1 LRLVGKVIIITG
13 AAQGLG
19 RAFALKLADEG
30 AKVVAVTDRNV
41 VGIEET
47 ARMIVERGGV
57 AFALKASVADE
68 ADTKRMVAETV
79 AKYGRVDILINNAA
93 IFYRKPFLE
102 LDPDEWDKV
111 MLVNVKGPWLCA
123 RAVFPVMKAQGGG
136 KIINLMS
143 EVFFTGS
150 HGFTHY
156 VTSKGGVVGLT
167 RALAKE
173 LGEYNICINNLAP
186 GFTDT
191 EGAREL
197 NPNWAKYDLGPNCI
211 KKLGTPEDM
220 LGAAVFLSSDDSNF
234 ITGQTILINGGR
246 HMI

>member
-1 LRLVGKVIIITG
+1 LEGKVIIITG

-19 RAFALKLADEG
+19 RAFALKMADEG

-41 VGIEET
+41 TGIEET
-47 ARMIVERGGV
+47 ARMIVDRGGV

-68 ADTKRMVAETV
+68 ADTKRMVDETMT
-79 AKYGRVDILINNAA
+79 KYGRVDILINNAA
-93 IFYRKPFLE
+93 IFYRKSFLE

-167 RALAKE
+167 RSLARE

-191 EGAREL
+191 EGARDL
-197 NPNWAKYDLGPNCI
+197 NPNWEEYDLGPNCI

>member
-1 LRLVGKVIIITG
+1 MRLEGKVIIITG

-19 RAFALKLADEG
+19 RAFALKMADEG

-41 VGIEET
+41 TGIEET
-47 ARMIVERGGV
+47 ARMIVDRGGV

-68 ADTKRMVAETV
+68 ADTKRMVDETMT
-79 AKYGRVDILINNAA
+79 KYGRVDILINNAA
-93 IFYRKPFLE
+93 IFYRKSFLE

-167 RALAKE
+167 RSLARE

-191 EGAREL
+191 EGARDL
-197 NPNWAKYDLGPNCI
+197 NPNWEEYDLGPNCI